1 MTQPLS
7 PLDPPA
13 DELTW
18 VETAT
23 KLANDFSQRA
33 AEYDETAELPVE
45 NLRRLHASGL
55 DLAWLPVE
63 RGGLGLSWRTFGAV
77 LTIIARACPSTATVW
92 LMHLGGAYG
101 LIDMSPEPEFFAGE
115 LAAGRRFA
123 NALSEPSGGNLFL
136 VPLQVAEPTE
146 GGFLLDG
153 AKRFVSG
160 CEIADYFLVNAL
172 VDGVP
177 TFFGVSPDDSL
188 TFVPIWDSM
197 GLRATR
203 SQLITFNRTLLRADR
218 RCTNPPSAPN
228 PIPLGLPFL
237 SLGVAEAAL
246 AALRDHARGRII
258 PTTGTPVSD
267 MQWVQF
273 GAADVHVRLR
283 SARLLAQQ
291 PMWLADQGSPDVT
304 PLAFEA
310 KLLAN
315 EVAKDVAALAVKIG
329 GGSGYLR
336 TSDIQR
342 HFRDA
347 QAGALMAYSVEVCQ
361 SEIGKR
367 ILGD

>member
-1 MTQPLS
+1 MFP
-7 PLDPPA
+7 PDDEREWLDLA
-13 DELTW
+13 AGLAKDFS
-18 VETAT
+18 ETA
-23 KLANDFSQRA
+23 AGF
-33 AEYDETAELPVE
+33 DESGELPVE
-45 NLRRLHASGL
+45 NLRRLHRSGL
-55 DLAWLPVE
+55 DLAWLPE
-63 RGGLGLSWRTFGAV
+63 SLGGRGLSWRTFGAV

-101 LIDMSPEPEFFAGE
+101 LVDMSEDPGFFAGE
-115 LAAGRRFA
+115 LAAGKRFA

-136 VPLQVAEPTE
+136 VPLQVAEPAD
-146 GGFLLDG
+146 GGYRLDG

-172 VDGVP
+172 VDGEP
-177 TFFGVSPDDSL
+177 AFFGVSPDESL

-203 SQLITFNRTLLRADR
+203 SQLITFNHTLLRADR
-218 RCTNPPSAPN
+218 RCTRPPSRPN

-237 SLGVAEAAL
+237 SLGVAEAAFE
-246 AALRDHARGRII
+246 ALRHHARGRII
-258 PTTGTPVSD
+258 PTTGEPVSE
-267 MQWVQF
+267 MQWVRF

-283 SARLLAQQ
+283 AARLLAHELT
-291 PMWLADQGSPDVT
+291 WLADQGSPDT
-304 PLAFEA
+304 TAHAFDA
-310 KLLAN
+310 KFLAN
-315 EVAKDVAALAVKIG
+315 EVAKDAAALAVKVG

-336 TSDIQR
+336 GSDIQR